1 MKGKDPAVLFYTKD
15 WLVDTMGMTYE
26 EKGIYIDLLC
36 LQHQNGH
43 LPKRQ
48 VEGIPEAVREK
59 FKEDEE
65 GLFYNPRMDR
75 EKKKR
80 AAYAVSRSQ
89 NGKKGGR
96 PKKEEEDSEKAYE
109 NHMESTAK
117 PYGYHMESISKAH
130 ENHTGNGNENE
141 NANTDADVN
150 LKSIRARIKSVSEK
164 WSAT

>member
-1 MKGKDPAVLFYTKD
+1 MTKGKDPAVLFYTKD

-59 FKEDEE
+59 FKEDED
-65 GLFYNPRMDR
+65 GRFFNSRMER

-80 AAYAVSRSQ
+80 AAYAVSRSE

-96 PKKEEEDSEKAYE
+96 PKKGEDNEKAYE
-109 NHMESTAK
+109 KHMESTEK
-117 PYGYHMESISKAH
+117 PYGFHMESISKAY
-130 ENHTGNGNENE
+130 EKHTGNGNGNE
-141 NANTDADVN
+141 NADTDASEN

>member
-1 MKGKDPAVLFYTKD
+1 MRGKDPAVLFYTKD

-48 VEGIPEAVREK
+48 VEGIPEAVKEK

-75 EKKKR
+75 EKEKR
-80 AAYAVSRSQ
+80 RAFTESRKV

-96 PKKEEEDSEKAYE
+96 PPKKPSENLVVNLEETTSKP
-109 NHMESTAK
+109 SAK
-117 PYGYHMESISKAH
+117 PT
-130 ENHTGNGNENE
+130 ENLVGNGIGNEI
-141 NANTDADVN
+141 TDADVDVN

>member
-48 VEGIPEAVREK
+48 IEGIPEAVKEK
-59 FKEDEE
+59 FREDED

-75 EKKKR
+75 EKQKR

-96 PKKEEEDSEKAYE
+96 PKKEDSEEAHG
-109 NHMESTAK
+109 NHMESTEK
-117 PYGYHMESISKAH
+117 PYGFHMESISKAY
-130 ENHTGNGNENE
+130 EKHTGNGNEN
-141 NANTDADVN
+141 ADTDADVN

>member
-48 VEGIPEAVREK
+48 VEGIPEAVKEK
-59 FKEDEE
+59 FREDED

-75 EKKKR
+75 EKQKR

-96 PKKEEEDSEKAYE
+96 PKKEDSEEAHG
-109 NHMESTAK
+109 NHMESTEK
-117 PYGYHMESISKAH
+117 PYGYHMESISKAY
-130 ENHTGNGNENE
+130 EKHTGNGNG
-141 NANTDADVN
+141 NADTDADVN

>member
-48 VEGIPEAVREK
+48 VEGIPEAVKEK

-75 EKKKR
+75 EKQKR

-96 PKKEEEDSEKAYE
+96 PKKEDSEEAHG
-109 NHMESTAK
+109 NHMESTEK
-117 PYGYHMESISKAH
+117 PYGNHMESISKAY
-130 ENHTGNGNENE
+130 EKHTGNGIGNE
-141 NANTDADVN
+141 NTDADVN